1 MKIIFRIIAVLAMIV
16 ATLFFLLYVASIAGL
31 WTLNTP
37 TTSMLTGA
45 LTVSDELLLETEQ
58 VMETTDNVLVE
69 VLQLG
74 QEVGAAIDSVQKEQA
89 ADAQSLQP
97 VQGATDRFNESI
109 TQLEGNL
116 NEWRGKAQAME
127 QSVALLIP
135 RVPVYID
142 LMWIGITLVL
152 LWLALAQVALFYLA
166 LVYLRTGGLG
176 WTKQVQNPDIQAI
189 PLTAGL

>member
-1 MKIIFRIIAVLAMIV
+1 
-16 ATLFFLLYVASIAGL
+16 
-31 WTLNTP
+31 
-37 TTSMLTGA
+37 
-45 LTVSDELLLETEQ
+45 
-58 VMETTDNVLVE
+58 
-69 VLQLG
+69 
-74 QEVGAAIDSVQKEQA
+74 
-89 ADAQSLQP
+89 
-97 VQGATDRFNESI
+97 
-109 TQLEGNL
+109 
-116 NEWRGKAQAME
+116 ME